1 MSRGSDEPKSAT
13 GAAQPLDP
21 GLYIVA
27 TPIGNLRDITL
38 RAIDTLAQADEVLA
52 EDTRVARRLLDAHNI
67 RAKLSPYH
75 DHNGAKRRPEI
86 LDKLEDGAA
95 IALISDAGTPLV
107 SDPGWKLSRD
117 ALEAGHRVFPL
128 PGASALLAA
137 LVASGLPSDR
147 FMFCGFLPSKT
158 NARKK
163 AAAELARVPGTLVFY
178 ETGPRLA
185 DSLSDLAETLGD
197 TRDAAVARE
206 LTKLIMRRGKPKMI
220 VSDNG
225 TELTSH
231 AILKWVQDTEIERHY
246 IAPGNP
252 TQNAFVESFN
262 GRLRDECLN
271 EHLFDGLDDA
281 RRIIEAWRIDYNTH
295 RPHTSLGGL
304 APLTYADHYRNHR
317 PGSPELGG
325 SSTHRASVPM
335 PKPERK
341 ANRLS
346 K

>member
-206 LTKLIMRRGKPKMI
+206 LPTQVEATRRGTRGE
-220 VSDNG
+220 V
-225 TELTSH
+225 
-231 AILKWVQDTEIERHY
+231 ARHY
-246 IAPGNP
+246 G
-252 TQNAFVESFN
+252 
-262 GRLRDECLN
+262 
-271 EHLFDGLDDA
+271 
-281 RRIIEAWRIDYNTH
+281 EAGGPKGEIVLLVG
-295 RPHTSLGGL
+295 PPEETSLSEEDLDVILIDALQTQSVKQAAASISTKYGL
-304 APLTYADHYRNHR
+304 PKRDVYQ
-317 PGSPELGG
+317 
-325 SSTHRASVPM
+325 RALAL
-335 PKPERK
+335 K
-341 ANRLS
+341 NG
-346 K
+346 